1 MPGIIRVA
9 TGFLRVTSRIGPVTE
24 LTQPDGSMK
33 IVIPD
38 SSSIHIIPDR
48 EDSSADS
55 TKYVICIAEFYCVN
69 VPLRLLLAFKRNSLD
84 RKLPTC
90 ENASTMRSTENITT

>member
-1 MPGIIRVA
+1 MLQLVC
-9 TGFLRVTSRIGPVTE
+9 RVTSRIGPVTE

-48 EDSSADS
+48 EDSSVDS
-55 TKYVICIAEFYCVN
+55 TKYIICITEFYCVKCTFCS
-69 VPLRLLLAFKRNSLD
+69 RLKRNSLN
-84 RKLPTC
+84 RRLHTREGNRF
-90 ENASTMRSTENITT
+90 ENASTMR